1 MNRLSMR
8 WSLRSWSTKDEAH
21 LDSLLNADADP
32 LWREQ
37 FHDLHGP
44 DRDGTDW
51 RRTRVAVDARD
62 RMIGAASI
70 VHNPL
75 HPGRYPCAIEIAPTW
90 RRRGIGTALLDTV
103 KELRGNV
110 SRPLSTK
117 ARVSD
122 SAATAF
128 LTSQGGFVYQRCP
141 AAVLDAHDPS
151 VQRWINA
158 QSSIGCTDLTHLSTG
173 ELSAAF
179 STQYLW
185 THRSW
190 SPVGDLDALAA
201 AAKVEMAD
209 LDRALSAGAWHG
221 GRLAAVAFAFR
232 AATHIEVVAETLD
245 EAEPDGEQRLAR
257 AIAFT
262 LRTVRRQPDCHVVA
276 VDGHATDPHLQPV
289 LDSIPALTTNPLH
302 LIEIP

>member
-1 MNRLSMR
+1 MR

-21 LDSLLNADADP
+21 LDSLLSADVDP

-37 FHDLHGP
+37 FHGLHGP

-51 RRTRVAVDARD
+51 RRTRVAVDDHD
-62 RMIGAASI
+62 RMVGCASI

-75 HPGRYPCAIEIAPTW
+75 HPGRFPCAVEVVPAW

-103 KELRGNV
+103 KELRANV
-110 SRPLSTK
+110 SHPLSTK
-117 ARVSD
+117 VRASD

-128 LTSQGGFVYQRCP
+128 LTSQGGLVYQRCP

-158 QSSIGCTDLTHLSTG
+158 QPSIGCTDLTNLSARQ
-173 ELSAAF
+173 LSAAF

-201 AAKVEMAD
+201 AAKVDMAD
-209 LDRALSAGAWHG
+209 LDRALSAAAWHD

-232 AATHIEVVAETLD
+232 APTQIEVVAETLD
-245 EAEPDGEQRLAR
+245 EAEPDGEHRLAQAVAFMLR
-257 AIAFT
+257 A
-262 LRTVRRQPDCHVVA
+262 VRRQQHCHVVA
-276 VDGHATDPHLQPV
+276 VDGHVTDPHLQPV
-289 LDSIPALTTNPLH
+289 LDSIPTLTTNPLH
-302 LIEIP
+302 LIEIPG